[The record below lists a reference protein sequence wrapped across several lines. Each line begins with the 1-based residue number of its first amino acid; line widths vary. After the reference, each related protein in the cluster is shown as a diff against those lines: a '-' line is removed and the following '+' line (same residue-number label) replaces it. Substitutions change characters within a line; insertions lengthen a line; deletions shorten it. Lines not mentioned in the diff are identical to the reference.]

1 MAMTEVMGPHKMLLL
16 AIAVA
21 LALSVVGCAAGRADP
36 ESSHGVGTAP
46 AFEGLEGGGG

>member
-1 MAMTEVMGPHKMLLL
+1 MAMTEVMGPRKLVRL
-16 AIAVA
+16 AVAVA
-21 LALSVVGCAAGRADP
+21 LALSVVGCAAGRAVP